1 MIKVPDF
8 APGCFGSALAFSEKD
23 AICRNCVFSQGCE
36 SAHKIAKAE
45 LRSRFGITVRESKK
59 PLADVCANEPT
70 TTLPKKTQ
78 ALFDRINGANYDIV
92 GKLRSGVNPFGESM
106 RFMAVACQLLLKV
119 PNVKQSTITA
129 GCVYK
134 LGCQEDTAEA
144 YARTAI
150 QILSHVGAIDSNDG
164 VITIR
169 KG

>member
-8 APGCFGSALAFSEKD
+8 APGCFGSALAFNASD
-23 AICRNCVFSQGCE
+23 SICRNCVFSKECE
-36 SAHKIAKAE
+36 PTHKRAKEE
-45 LRSRFGITVRESKK
+45 LRNYFGIKVREPKK
-59 PLADVCANEPT
+59 PLADVCANSPE

-78 ALFDRINGANYDIV
+78 ALFDRINSANYDIV

-106 RFMAVACQLLLKV
+106 KFMAVACQLLLKV
-119 PNVKQSTITA
+119 QNVKQSTITA

-164 VITIR
+164 IISIR